1 LLPTG
6 VEGGD
11 VEGGGVEGG
20 RVEGGGA
27 KVGQPDGAKPN
38 FTVIRVS
45 RRRGTPFIPGTLV
58 VSAYVIQPI
67 PKISFMVSVDVIQ
80 PIPIIFCIGWLTSTD
95 TNKARPINTA
105 HTPLFRPSTE
115 WRWLLF

>member
-38 FTVIRVS
+38 FTAIRVS
-45 RRRGTPFIPGTLV
+45 RRRGYSLYIRYISGISLRNSADTKNFIYG
-58 VSAYVIQPI
+58 
-67 PKISFMVSVDVIQ
+67 
-80 PIPIIFCIGWLTSTD
+80 IG
-95 TNKARPINTA
+95 
-105 HTPLFRPSTE
+105 
-115 WRWLLF
+115 